1 MYHRIEND
9 IIEIIASVF
18 KYMIV
23 LHIENGD
30 YRNQR
35 IMLII
40 RKIIKLRNTRID
52 ELHI

>member
-1 MYHRIEND
+1 MYHRIENV

-18 KYMIV
+18 KYMIG

-30 YRNQR
+30 NRNQR
-35 IMLII
+35 NMLII
-40 RKIIKLRNTRID
+40 SKIIRLRNTRID